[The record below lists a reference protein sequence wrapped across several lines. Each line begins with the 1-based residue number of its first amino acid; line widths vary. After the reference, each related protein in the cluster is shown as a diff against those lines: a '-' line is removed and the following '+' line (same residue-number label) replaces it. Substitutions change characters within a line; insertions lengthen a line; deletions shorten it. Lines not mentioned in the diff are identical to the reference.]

1 MAESPELSD
10 LQVDVMR
17 VLWQHGESSVAEV
30 QSRLALRRDLAV
42 TTVATLLSRL
52 EKRELVTHRSE
63 GRVFIYRALVT
74 EPQVRR
80 SMLGSLVQSLFL
92 GDRAAVVSQ
101 LLADS
106 DLEPGDVEKMK
117 ALIAESQK
125 RKQPKRRAR

>member
-30 QSRLALRRDLAV
+30 QTRLARRRELAV

-52 EKRELVTHRSE
+52 EKRGLVAHRSE

-80 SMLGSLVQSLFL
+80 SMLGSLVESLFL

-101 LLADS
+101 LLADA
-106 DLEPGDVEKMK
+106 DLQPGDVEKMK
-117 ALIAESQK
+117 ALISESQK
-125 RKQPKRRAR
+125 QMPSKRRTR